1 MHASNHHILVASII
15 YYSISI
21 NSCLHIP
28 EPDSRVGTPADHHC
42 APGVVADASD
52 GSVVT
57 LQHAQLL
64 SGVEVELS

>member
-1 MHASNHHILVASII
+1 MHASIHHILVEPS